1 MIFLAF
7 TSFIRKIASER
18 NNTDD
23 GRYNEISECGGDG
36 WEAIHQ
42 SQLMKMPKSCKKEL
56 IIQWKNIYL
65 VTYGYSKHY
74 RW

>member
-7 TSFIRKIASER
+7 TSFIRKFASER
-18 NNTDD
+18 NQTDD

-42 SQLMKMPKSCKKEL
+42 SQLMKMPKHFIFCILNSLKMSPKLGE
-56 IIQWKNIYL
+56 N
-65 VTYGYSKHY
+65 V
-74 RW
+74 RP